1 MTSNPRPR
9 PALRK
14 APNDGHPAAID
25 DAPVELARGQLGTGS
40 TSDTLRGKG
49 KKTKKS
55 TMRDG
60 EVVDLTVEL
69 PKSVRK
75 RLRAAAKSADLTV
88 DVYLAA
94 LLDRTLP

>member
-1 MTSNPRPR
+1 
-9 PALRK
+9 
-14 APNDGHPAAID
+14 
-25 DAPVELARGQLGTGS
+25 
-40 TSDTLRGKG
+40 
-49 KKTKKS
+49 
-55 TMRDG
+55 MRDG